1 MNGSTVS
8 RNDSAPQGSRHE
20 HRPAS
25 VDRRRRNF
33 VTTLLLLTLAG
44 LGTWSGCRTT
54 PIAGRRQLL
63 LIPEKQ
69 EVAMGVD
76 AYEDILKK
84 ETLSANPQ
92 YVEMVERVG
101 RRIAAVA
108 EQPDYQWQ
116 FKVIA
121 SEQTNAFALPGGKVA
136 FYEGIL
142 PICQTEAGIA
152 VVMSHEIAHAL
163 ARHGGERMSHTAL
176 STAVKKAVEFG
187 ASEQSEKERELI
199 LGAYGAA
206 SKFGV
211 TLPYSRKHESEA
223 DHIGLML
230 MAKAGYDPTEAPRF
244 WERFAQLNAGQKPA
258 EFLSTHPS
266 DAHRAA
272 ALRELLPEAHEYY
285 AKATTKY
292 GMGEAL
298 ITNETPLGKSIR
310 QALHSQKTSTF
321 APTR

>member
-1 MNGSTVS
+1 MNGTPVS
-8 RNDSAPQGSRHE
+8 RSDSAQRVSHHK
-20 HRPAS
+20 HRSALA
-25 VDRRRRNF
+25 VRRRL
-33 VTTLLLLTLAG
+33 VAVALLLLLLVG
-44 LGTWSGCRTT
+44 LGTWSGCHTT
-54 PIAGRRQLL
+54 PIAGRRQVLL
-63 LIPEKQ
+63 VPEKQ

-84 ETLSANPQ
+84 ETLSTNPQ

-108 EQPDYQWQ
+108 GKPDYQWE

-121 SEQTNAFALPGGKVA
+121 SQQTNAFALPGGKVA

-142 PICQTEAGIA
+142 PICQTEAGLA

-163 ARHGGERMSHTAL
+163 ARHGGERMSHGAL
-176 STAVKKAVEFG
+176 SSAIKKAVEFG
-187 ASEQSEKERELI
+187 ASEQTEQDRELI
-199 LGAYGAA
+199 MGAYGAT
-206 SKFGV
+206 SKYGV
-211 TLPYSRKHESEA
+211 ILPYSRKHESEA

-244 WERFAQLNAGQKPA
+244 WERFAQINAGQKPA

-266 DAHRAA
+266 DARRAA
-272 ALRELLPEAHEYY
+272 TLRELLPDAHKLY

-292 GMGEAL
+292 GMGETL
-298 ITNETPLGKSIR
+298 IAGQPAPGASIQQTGLTGGTVVGTP
-310 QALHSQKTSTF
+310 SQ
-321 APTR
+321 